1 MIAQPTSRKLA
12 SSGITN
18 TVSFGIKEDGFAH
31 IFNVLRNQLYSN
43 KYMAVLREYAVN
55 GVDAHIEAGCP
66 ERPIEVS
73 LPTQL
78 NPNLKIRDYGSAL
91 TDTDIQD
98 IYAFYGESTKRNTNS
113 QTGMLGIGSKS
124 AFAYGDNFVINSFVD
139 GEKHTYNAFIDP
151 SQVGQ
156 IAKLGVEDTDEEN
169 GIEIVIPTK
178 EEDVNTFTETAS
190 EIFQWFKV
198 RPIIKGQPVEFDD
211 RTVLYEGDGWKWRK
225 STSSGYGYHSR
236 HGSGEAIAV
245 IKNSIVSLQFPNREK
260 ILTGLAETRGIPS
273 IEQMHDLKVELLRE
287 MSQSGQVQRFQKQV
301 VLPGGSIVDAEIVRV
316 GVFNAITENFFLQFV
331 PDTQSLQVLARQPA
345 RRYQS
350 MAEDLFALDAGY
362 TTMAVDPSRGQILS
376 LLIQAPGLGE
386 RINQGG
392 LVGYFI
398 IFIGLIGLLMSLW
411 RLFILRQD
419 GQAINEQL
427 TTETISR
434 DNALGRILS
443 VHSEHD
449 AMETEALEL
458 KIDEAILKEV
468 PKLEKYHSIIKVFA
482 AVAPLLGLLGTVIG
496 MIVTFQALTLFGTG
510 DPKLMAGGISQAL
523 VTTMLGLIVAIPLV
537 FLHSVLTS
545 WSGTLIEVLEEQS
558 AGLIARH
565 AERPNR

>member
-1 MIAQPTSRKLA
+1 MTITSTRHIISFLLFILTISVQLNAQ
-12 SSGITN
+12 
-18 TVSFGIKEDGFAH
+18 EE
-31 IFNVLRNQLYSN
+31 Q
-43 KYMAVLREYAVN
+43 E
-55 GVDAHIEAGCP
+55 
-66 ERPIEVS
+66 
-73 LPTQL
+73 LPTDPVISEKLKNIQTLEQL
-78 NPNLKIRDYGSAL
+78 LEITENDRQASGVINDQREQKFLATRDRQKFLLEQAVARLDQEEKRSARL
-91 TDTDIQD
+91 QKQFEENEKTLEDIQETLR
-98 IYAFYGESTKRNTNS
+98 IRIGNFGELFGVVR
-113 QTGMLGIGSKS
+113 QV
-124 AFAYGDNFVINSFVD
+124 A
-139 GEKHTYNAFIDP
+139 GET
-151 SQVGQ
+151 
-156 IAKLGVEDTDEEN
+156 IA
-169 GIEIVIPTK
+169 IV
-178 EEDVNTFTETAS
+178 
-190 EIFQWFKV
+190 
-198 RPIIKGQPVEFDD
+198 
-211 RTVLYEGDGWKWRK
+211 
-225 STSSGYGYHSR
+225 
-236 HGSGEAIAV
+236 
-245 IKNSIVSLQFPNREK
+245 KNSIVSLQFPNREK
-260 ILTGLAETRGIPS
+260 NLTGLVEARGIPS
-273 IEQMHDLKVELLRE
+273 IEQMHDLRVELLRE

-350 MAEDLFALDAGY
+350 MAKDLFALDTGY

-376 LLIQAPGLGE
+376 LLIQAPGLAE

-398 IFIGLIGLLMSLW
+398 IFIGLLGLALSLW
-411 RLFILRQD
+411 RLLVLRQD
-419 GQAINEQL
+419 GQAINQQL
-427 TTETISR
+427 TTDIASQ

-443 VHSEHD
+443 VHNEHD
-449 AMETEALEL
+449 AMDTESLEL

-482 AVAPLLGLLGTVIG
+482 AVAPLLGLLGTVVG

-565 AERPNR
+565 AERPNL

>member
-1 MIAQPTSRKLA
+1 MTITSTRL
-12 SSGITN
+12 II
-18 TVSFGIKEDGFAH
+18 SFLLFILT
-31 IFNVLRNQLYSN
+31 ISV
-43 KYMAVLREYAVN
+43 
-55 GVDAHIEAGCP
+55 
-66 ERPIEVS
+66 
-73 LPTQL
+73 QL
-78 NPNLKIRDYGSAL
+78 NAQEEQEFPTDPVMSEKLKNIQTLEQLLEITENDRQASGVINDQREQKFLAARDRQKFLLEQAVARLDQEEKRSIRL
-91 TDTDIQD
+91 QKQFEENEKTLEDIQETLR
-98 IYAFYGESTKRNTNS
+98 IRIGNFGELFGVVR
-113 QTGMLGIGSKS
+113 QV
-124 AFAYGDNFVINSFVD
+124 A
-139 GEKHTYNAFIDP
+139 GET
-151 SQVGQ
+151 
-156 IAKLGVEDTDEEN
+156 IA
-169 GIEIVIPTK
+169 IV
-178 EEDVNTFTETAS
+178 
-190 EIFQWFKV
+190 
-198 RPIIKGQPVEFDD
+198 
-211 RTVLYEGDGWKWRK
+211 
-225 STSSGYGYHSR
+225 
-236 HGSGEAIAV
+236 
-245 IKNSIVSLQFPNREK
+245 KNSIVSLQFPNREK
-260 ILTGLAETRGIPS
+260 NLTGLVEARGIPS
-273 IEQMHDLKVELLRE
+273 IEQMHGLRVELLRE

-350 MAEDLFALDAGY
+350 MAKDLFALDAGY

-376 LLIQAPGLGE
+376 LLIQAPGLAE

-398 IFIGLIGLLMSLW
+398 IFIGLLGLALSLW
-411 RLFILRQD
+411 RLLILRQD
-419 GQAINEQL
+419 GQAINQQL
-427 TTETISR
+427 TTDIVSQ

-443 VHSEHD
+443 VHNEHD
-449 AMETEALEL
+449 AIDTESLEL

-482 AVAPLLGLLGTVIG
+482 AIAPLLGLLGTVVG

-565 AERPNR
+565 AERPNL

>member
-1 MIAQPTSRKLA
+1 MIITSSRLIISFLLFIVTISVQLNAQ
-12 SSGITN
+12 
-18 TVSFGIKEDGFAH
+18 EE
-31 IFNVLRNQLYSN
+31 Q
-43 KYMAVLREYAVN
+43 E
-55 GVDAHIEAGCP
+55 
-66 ERPIEVS
+66 
-73 LPTQL
+73 LPTDPVISEKLKNIQTLEQL
-78 NPNLKIRDYGSAL
+78 LEITENDRQASGVINDQREQTFLATRDRQKFLLEQAVARLDQEEKRSVRL
-91 TDTDIQD
+91 QKQFEENEKTLEDIQETLR
-98 IYAFYGESTKRNTNS
+98 IRIGNFGELFGVVR
-113 QTGMLGIGSKS
+113 QV
-124 AFAYGDNFVINSFVD
+124 A
-139 GEKHTYNAFIDP
+139 GET
-151 SQVGQ
+151 
-156 IAKLGVEDTDEEN
+156 IA
-169 GIEIVIPTK
+169 IV
-178 EEDVNTFTETAS
+178 
-190 EIFQWFKV
+190 
-198 RPIIKGQPVEFDD
+198 
-211 RTVLYEGDGWKWRK
+211 
-225 STSSGYGYHSR
+225 
-236 HGSGEAIAV
+236 
-245 IKNSIVSLQFPNREK
+245 KNSIVSLQFPNREK
-260 ILTGLAETRGIPS
+260 NLTGLAEARGIPS
-273 IEQMHDLKVELLRE
+273 IEQMHDLRVELLRE

-350 MAEDLFALDAGY
+350 MAEDLFALDTGY

-376 LLIQAPGLGE
+376 LLIQAPGLAE

-398 IFIGLIGLLMSLW
+398 IFIGLLGLALSLW
-411 RLFILRQD
+411 RLLVLRQD
-419 GQAINEQL
+419 GQAINQQL
-427 TTETISR
+427 TTDIVSQ

-443 VHSEHD
+443 VHNEHD
-449 AMETEALEL
+449 AMDTESLEL

-482 AVAPLLGLLGTVIG
+482 AVAPLLGLLGTVVG

-565 AERPNR
+565 AERPNL

>member
-1 MIAQPTSRKLA
+1 MTITSTRL
-12 SSGITN
+12 II
-18 TVSFGIKEDGFAH
+18 SFLLFILT
-31 IFNVLRNQLYSN
+31 ISV
-43 KYMAVLREYAVN
+43 
-55 GVDAHIEAGCP
+55 
-66 ERPIEVS
+66 
-73 LPTQL
+73 QL
-78 NPNLKIRDYGSAL
+78 NAQEEQEFPTDPVISEKLKNIQTLEQLLEIIENDRQASGVINDQREQKFLAARDQQKFLLEQAVARLDQEEKRSVRL
-91 TDTDIQD
+91 QKQFEENEKTLEDIQETLR
-98 IYAFYGESTKRNTNS
+98 IRIGNFGELFGVVR
-113 QTGMLGIGSKS
+113 QV
-124 AFAYGDNFVINSFVD
+124 A
-139 GEKHTYNAFIDP
+139 GET
-151 SQVGQ
+151 
-156 IAKLGVEDTDEEN
+156 IA
-169 GIEIVIPTK
+169 IV
-178 EEDVNTFTETAS
+178 
-190 EIFQWFKV
+190 
-198 RPIIKGQPVEFDD
+198 
-211 RTVLYEGDGWKWRK
+211 
-225 STSSGYGYHSR
+225 
-236 HGSGEAIAV
+236 
-245 IKNSIVSLQFPNREK
+245 KNSIVSLQFPNREK
-260 ILTGLAETRGIPS
+260 NLTGLAEARGIPS
-273 IEQMHDLKVELLRE
+273 IEQMHDLRVELLRE

-350 MAEDLFALDAGY
+350 MAKDLFALDAGY

-376 LLIQAPGLGE
+376 LLIQAPGLAE

-398 IFIGLIGLLMSLW
+398 IFIGLLGLALSLW
-411 RLFILRQD
+411 RLLILRQD
-419 GQAINEQL
+419 GQAINQQL
-427 TTETISR
+427 TTDIVSQ

-443 VHSEHD
+443 VHNEHD
-449 AMETEALEL
+449 AMDTESLEL

-482 AVAPLLGLLGTVIG
+482 AIAPLLGLLGTVVG

-565 AERPNR
+565 AERPNL

>member
-1 MIAQPTSRKLA
+1 MTITSTRL
-12 SSGITN
+12 II
-18 TVSFGIKEDGFAH
+18 SFLLFILT
-31 IFNVLRNQLYSN
+31 ISV
-43 KYMAVLREYAVN
+43 
-55 GVDAHIEAGCP
+55 
-66 ERPIEVS
+66 
-73 LPTQL
+73 QL
-78 NPNLKIRDYGSAL
+78 NAQEEQEFPTDPVMSEKLKNIQTLEQLLEITENDRQASGVINDQREQKFLAARDRQKFLLEQAL
-91 TDTDIQD
+91 ARLDQEEKRSVRLQKQFEENEKTLEDIQETLT
-98 IYAFYGESTKRNTNS
+98 IRIGNFGELFGVVR
-113 QTGMLGIGSKS
+113 QV
-124 AFAYGDNFVINSFVD
+124 A
-139 GEKHTYNAFIDP
+139 GET
-151 SQVGQ
+151 
-156 IAKLGVEDTDEEN
+156 IA
-169 GIEIVIPTK
+169 IV
-178 EEDVNTFTETAS
+178 
-190 EIFQWFKV
+190 
-198 RPIIKGQPVEFDD
+198 
-211 RTVLYEGDGWKWRK
+211 
-225 STSSGYGYHSR
+225 
-236 HGSGEAIAV
+236 
-245 IKNSIVSLQFPNREK
+245 KNSIVSLQFPNREK
-260 ILTGLAETRGIPS
+260 NLTGLAEARGIPS
-273 IEQMHDLKVELLRE
+273 IEQMHDLRIELLRE

-350 MAEDLFALDAGY
+350 MAKDLFALDAGY

-376 LLIQAPGLGE
+376 LLIQAPGLAE

-398 IFIGLIGLLMSLW
+398 IFIGLLGLALSLW
-411 RLFILRQD
+411 RLLILRQD
-419 GQAINEQL
+419 GQAINQQL
-427 TTETISR
+427 TTDIVSQ

-443 VHSEHD
+443 VHNEHD
-449 AMETEALEL
+449 AMDTESLEL

-482 AVAPLLGLLGTVIG
+482 AIAPLLGLLGTVVG

-565 AERPNR
+565 AERPNL

>member
-1 MIAQPTSRKLA
+1 MTITSTRL
-12 SSGITN
+12 II
-18 TVSFGIKEDGFAH
+18 SFLLFILT
-31 IFNVLRNQLYSN
+31 ISV
-43 KYMAVLREYAVN
+43 
-55 GVDAHIEAGCP
+55 
-66 ERPIEVS
+66 
-73 LPTQL
+73 QL
-78 NPNLKIRDYGSAL
+78 NAQEEQEFPTDPVISEKLKNIQTLEQLLEITENDRQASGVINDQREQKFLAARDRQKFLLEQAVARLDQEEKRSVRL
-91 TDTDIQD
+91 QKQFEENEKTLEDIQETLR
-98 IYAFYGESTKRNTNS
+98 IRIGNFGELFGVVR
-113 QTGMLGIGSKS
+113 QV
-124 AFAYGDNFVINSFVD
+124 A
-139 GEKHTYNAFIDP
+139 GET
-151 SQVGQ
+151 
-156 IAKLGVEDTDEEN
+156 IA
-169 GIEIVIPTK
+169 IV
-178 EEDVNTFTETAS
+178 
-190 EIFQWFKV
+190 
-198 RPIIKGQPVEFDD
+198 
-211 RTVLYEGDGWKWRK
+211 
-225 STSSGYGYHSR
+225 
-236 HGSGEAIAV
+236 
-245 IKNSIVSLQFPNREK
+245 KNSIVSLQFPNREK
-260 ILTGLAETRGIPS
+260 NLTGLAEARGIPS
-273 IEQMHDLKVELLRE
+273 IEQMHDLRVELLRE

-350 MAEDLFALDAGY
+350 MAKDLFALDAGY

-376 LLIQAPGLGE
+376 LLIQAPGLAE

-398 IFIGLIGLLMSLW
+398 IFIGLLGLALSLW
-411 RLFILRQD
+411 RLLILRQD
-419 GQAINEQL
+419 GQAINQQL
-427 TTETISR
+427 TTDIVSQ

-443 VHSEHD
+443 VHNEHD
-449 AMETEALEL
+449 AMDTELLEL

-482 AVAPLLGLLGTVIG
+482 AVAPLLGLLGTVVG

-565 AERPNR
+565 AERPNL

>member
-1 MIAQPTSRKLA
+1 MNLTSTRLIVSLLLFILTINTQLIAQ
-12 SSGITN
+12 
-18 TVSFGIKEDGFAH
+18 EE
-31 IFNVLRNQLYSN
+31 Q
-43 KYMAVLREYAVN
+43 E
-55 GVDAHIEAGCP
+55 
-66 ERPIEVS
+66 
-73 LPTQL
+73 LPTDSAISEKLKNIQTLEQL
-78 NPNLKIRDYGSAL
+78 LAITENDSQVSSVINNQREEKFLAARDQQKLLLDQAKERLDQEENRSIRLQKQFEDNEKIL
-91 TDTDIQD
+91 EDIQETLR
-98 IYAFYGESTKRNTNS
+98 IRIGNFGELFGVVR
-113 QTGMLGIGSKS
+113 
-124 AFAYGDNFVINSFVD
+124 
-139 GEKHTYNAFIDP
+139 
-151 SQVGQ
+151 QV
-156 IAKLGVEDTDEEN
+156 A
-169 GIEIVIPTK
+169 
-178 EEDVNTFTETAS
+178 
-190 EIFQWFKV
+190 
-198 RPIIKGQPVEFDD
+198 
-211 RTVLYEGDGWKWRK
+211 
-225 STSSGYGYHSR
+225 
-236 HGSGEAIAV
+236 GEAIAV

-468 PKLEKYHSIIKVFA
+468 PRLEKYHSIIKVFA
-482 AVAPLLGLLGTVIG
+482 AVAPLLGLLGTVVG

-523 VTTMLGLIVAIPLV
+523 VTTMLGLIVAIPLG

-565 AERPNR
+565 AERSSR

>member
-1 MIAQPTSRKLA
+1 MKLTTSARLIVSFLLFILTTNTQLIAQEEQ
-12 SSGITN
+12 G
-18 TVSFGIKEDGFAH
+18 
-31 IFNVLRNQLYSN
+31 
-43 KYMAVLREYAVN
+43 
-55 GVDAHIEAGCP
+55 
-66 ERPIEVS
+66 
-73 LPTQL
+73 LPTDSAISEKLKNIQTLEQL
-78 NPNLKIRDYGSAL
+78 LEITENDRQASGVINDQREQKFLATRDRQKFLLEQAVARLDQEEKRSVRL
-91 TDTDIQD
+91 QKQFEENEKTLEDIQETLR
-98 IYAFYGESTKRNTNS
+98 IRIGNFGELFGVVR
-113 QTGMLGIGSKS
+113 QV
-124 AFAYGDNFVINSFVD
+124 A
-139 GEKHTYNAFIDP
+139 GET
-151 SQVGQ
+151 
-156 IAKLGVEDTDEEN
+156 IA
-169 GIEIVIPTK
+169 IV
-178 EEDVNTFTETAS
+178 
-190 EIFQWFKV
+190 
-198 RPIIKGQPVEFDD
+198 
-211 RTVLYEGDGWKWRK
+211 
-225 STSSGYGYHSR
+225 
-236 HGSGEAIAV
+236 
-245 IKNSIVSLQFPNREK
+245 KNSIVSLQFPNREK
-260 ILTGLAETRGIPS
+260 NLTGLAEARGIPS
-273 IEQMHDLKVELLRE
+273 IEQMHDLRVELLRE

-350 MAEDLFALDAGY
+350 MAEDLFALDTGY

-376 LLIQAPGLGE
+376 LLIQAPGLAE

-398 IFIGLIGLLMSLW
+398 IFIGLLGLALSLW
-411 RLFILRQD
+411 RLLVLRQD
-419 GQAINEQL
+419 GQAINQQL
-427 TTETISR
+427 TTDIASQ

-443 VHSEHD
+443 VHNEHD
-449 AMETEALEL
+449 AMDTESLEL

-482 AVAPLLGLLGTVIG
+482 AVAPLLGLLGTVVG

-565 AERPNR
+565 AERSNL

>member
-1 MIAQPTSRKLA
+1 MTITSTRL
-12 SSGITN
+12 II
-18 TVSFGIKEDGFAH
+18 SFLLFILT
-31 IFNVLRNQLYSN
+31 ISV
-43 KYMAVLREYAVN
+43 
-55 GVDAHIEAGCP
+55 
-66 ERPIEVS
+66 
-73 LPTQL
+73 QL
-78 NPNLKIRDYGSAL
+78 NAQEEQEFPTDPVISEKLKNIQTLEQLLEITENDRQASGVINDQREQKFLAARDQQKFLLEQAVARLDQEEKRSVRL
-91 TDTDIQD
+91 QKQFEENEKTLEDIQETLR
-98 IYAFYGESTKRNTNS
+98 IRIGNFGELFGVVR
-113 QTGMLGIGSKS
+113 QV
-124 AFAYGDNFVINSFVD
+124 A
-139 GEKHTYNAFIDP
+139 GET
-151 SQVGQ
+151 
-156 IAKLGVEDTDEEN
+156 IA
-169 GIEIVIPTK
+169 IV
-178 EEDVNTFTETAS
+178 
-190 EIFQWFKV
+190 
-198 RPIIKGQPVEFDD
+198 
-211 RTVLYEGDGWKWRK
+211 
-225 STSSGYGYHSR
+225 
-236 HGSGEAIAV
+236 
-245 IKNSIVSLQFPNREK
+245 KNSIVSLQFPNREK
-260 ILTGLAETRGIPS
+260 NLTGLVEARGIPS
-273 IEQMHDLKVELLRE
+273 IEQMHDLRVELLRE

-350 MAEDLFALDAGY
+350 MAKDLFALDAGY

-376 LLIQAPGLGE
+376 LLIQAPGLAE

-398 IFIGLIGLLMSLW
+398 IFIGLLGLALSLW
-411 RLFILRQD
+411 RLLILRQD
-419 GQAINEQL
+419 GQAINQQL
-427 TTETISR
+427 TTDIVSQ

-443 VHSEHD
+443 VHNEHD
-449 AMETEALEL
+449 AIDTESLEL

-482 AVAPLLGLLGTVIG
+482 AVAPLLGLLGTVVG

-565 AERPNR
+565 AERPNL

>member
-1 MIAQPTSRKLA
+1 MTITSTRL
-12 SSGITN
+12 II
-18 TVSFGIKEDGFAH
+18 SFLLFILT
-31 IFNVLRNQLYSN
+31 ISV
-43 KYMAVLREYAVN
+43 
-55 GVDAHIEAGCP
+55 
-66 ERPIEVS
+66 
-73 LPTQL
+73 QL
-78 NPNLKIRDYGSAL
+78 NAQEEQEFPTDPVMSEKLKNIQTLEQLLEITENDRQASGVINDQREQKFLAARDRQKFLLEQAVARLDQEEKRSVRL
-91 TDTDIQD
+91 QKQFEENEKTLEDIQETLR
-98 IYAFYGESTKRNTNS
+98 IRIGNFGELFGVVR
-113 QTGMLGIGSKS
+113 QV
-124 AFAYGDNFVINSFVD
+124 A
-139 GEKHTYNAFIDP
+139 GET
-151 SQVGQ
+151 
-156 IAKLGVEDTDEEN
+156 IA
-169 GIEIVIPTK
+169 IV
-178 EEDVNTFTETAS
+178 
-190 EIFQWFKV
+190 
-198 RPIIKGQPVEFDD
+198 
-211 RTVLYEGDGWKWRK
+211 
-225 STSSGYGYHSR
+225 
-236 HGSGEAIAV
+236 
-245 IKNSIVSLQFPNREK
+245 KNSIVSLQFPNREK
-260 ILTGLAETRGIPS
+260 NLTGLAEARGIPS
-273 IEQMHDLKVELLRE
+273 IEQMHDLRVELLRE

-350 MAEDLFALDAGY
+350 MAKDLFALDAGY

-376 LLIQAPGLGE
+376 LLIQAPGLAE

-398 IFIGLIGLLMSLW
+398 IFIGLLGLALSLW
-411 RLFILRQD
+411 RLLILRQD
-419 GQAINEQL
+419 GQAINQQL
-427 TTETISR
+427 TTDIVSQ

-443 VHSEHD
+443 VHNEHD
-449 AMETEALEL
+449 AMDTESLEL

-482 AVAPLLGLLGTVIG
+482 AIAPLLGLLGTVVG

-565 AERPNR
+565 AERPNL

>member
-1 MIAQPTSRKLA
+1 MTITSTRL
-12 SSGITN
+12 II
-18 TVSFGIKEDGFAH
+18 SFLLFILT
-31 IFNVLRNQLYSN
+31 ISV
-43 KYMAVLREYAVN
+43 
-55 GVDAHIEAGCP
+55 
-66 ERPIEVS
+66 
-73 LPTQL
+73 QL
-78 NPNLKIRDYGSAL
+78 NAQEEQEFPTDPVISEKLKNIQTLEQLLEITENDRQASGVINDQREQKFLATRDRQKFLLEQAVARLDQEEKRSVRL
-91 TDTDIQD
+91 QKQFEENEKTLEDIQETLR
-98 IYAFYGESTKRNTNS
+98 IRIGNFGELFGVVR
-113 QTGMLGIGSKS
+113 QV
-124 AFAYGDNFVINSFVD
+124 A
-139 GEKHTYNAFIDP
+139 GET
-151 SQVGQ
+151 
-156 IAKLGVEDTDEEN
+156 IA
-169 GIEIVIPTK
+169 IV
-178 EEDVNTFTETAS
+178 
-190 EIFQWFKV
+190 
-198 RPIIKGQPVEFDD
+198 
-211 RTVLYEGDGWKWRK
+211 
-225 STSSGYGYHSR
+225 
-236 HGSGEAIAV
+236 
-245 IKNSIVSLQFPNREK
+245 KNSIVSLQFPNREK
-260 ILTGLAETRGIPS
+260 NLTGLAEARGIPS
-273 IEQMHDLKVELLRE
+273 IEQMYDLRVELLRE

-350 MAEDLFALDAGY
+350 MAEDLFALDTGY

-376 LLIQAPGLGE
+376 LLIQAPGLAE

-398 IFIGLIGLLMSLW
+398 IFIGLLGLALSLW
-411 RLFILRQD
+411 RLIILRQD
-419 GQAINEQL
+419 GQAINQQL
-427 TTETISR
+427 TTDIVSQ

-443 VHSEHD
+443 VHNEHD
-449 AMETEALEL
+449 AMDTESLEL

-482 AVAPLLGLLGTVIG
+482 AIAPLLGLLGTVVG

-565 AERPNR
+565 AERSNL

>member
-1 MIAQPTSRKLA
+1 MTITSTRL
-12 SSGITN
+12 II
-18 TVSFGIKEDGFAH
+18 SFLLFILT
-31 IFNVLRNQLYSN
+31 ISV
-43 KYMAVLREYAVN
+43 
-55 GVDAHIEAGCP
+55 
-66 ERPIEVS
+66 
-73 LPTQL
+73 QL
-78 NPNLKIRDYGSAL
+78 NAQEEQEFPTDPVISEKLKNIQTLEQLLEIIENDRQASGVINDQREQKFLAARDRQKFLLEQAVARLDQEEKRSVRL
-91 TDTDIQD
+91 QKQFEENEKTLEDIQETLR
-98 IYAFYGESTKRNTNS
+98 IRIGNFGELFGVVR
-113 QTGMLGIGSKS
+113 QV
-124 AFAYGDNFVINSFVD
+124 A
-139 GEKHTYNAFIDP
+139 GET
-151 SQVGQ
+151 
-156 IAKLGVEDTDEEN
+156 IA
-169 GIEIVIPTK
+169 IV
-178 EEDVNTFTETAS
+178 
-190 EIFQWFKV
+190 
-198 RPIIKGQPVEFDD
+198 
-211 RTVLYEGDGWKWRK
+211 
-225 STSSGYGYHSR
+225 
-236 HGSGEAIAV
+236 
-245 IKNSIVSLQFPNREK
+245 KNSIVSLQFPNREK
-260 ILTGLAETRGIPS
+260 NLTGLVEARGIPS
-273 IEQMHDLKVELLRE
+273 IEQMHDLRVELLRE

-350 MAEDLFALDAGY
+350 MAKDLFALDAGY

-376 LLIQAPGLGE
+376 LLIQAPGLAE

-398 IFIGLIGLLMSLW
+398 IFIGLLGLALSLW
-411 RLFILRQD
+411 RLLILRQD
-419 GQAINEQL
+419 GQAINQQL
-427 TTETISR
+427 TTDIVSQ

-443 VHSEHD
+443 VHNEHD
-449 AMETEALEL
+449 AIDTESLEL

-482 AVAPLLGLLGTVIG
+482 AVAPLLGLLGTVVG

-565 AERPNR
+565 AERPNL

>member
-1 MIAQPTSRKLA
+1 MTITSTRL
-12 SSGITN
+12 II
-18 TVSFGIKEDGFAH
+18 SFLLFILT
-31 IFNVLRNQLYSN
+31 ISV
-43 KYMAVLREYAVN
+43 
-55 GVDAHIEAGCP
+55 
-66 ERPIEVS
+66 
-73 LPTQL
+73 QL
-78 NPNLKIRDYGSAL
+78 NAQEEQEFPTDPVISEKLKNIQTLEQLLEIIENDRQASGVINDQREQKFLAARDQQKFLLEQAVARLDQEEKRSVRL
-91 TDTDIQD
+91 QKQFEENEKTLEDIQETLR
-98 IYAFYGESTKRNTNS
+98 IRIGNFGELFGVVR
-113 QTGMLGIGSKS
+113 QV
-124 AFAYGDNFVINSFVD
+124 A
-139 GEKHTYNAFIDP
+139 GET
-151 SQVGQ
+151 
-156 IAKLGVEDTDEEN
+156 IA
-169 GIEIVIPTK
+169 IV
-178 EEDVNTFTETAS
+178 
-190 EIFQWFKV
+190 
-198 RPIIKGQPVEFDD
+198 
-211 RTVLYEGDGWKWRK
+211 
-225 STSSGYGYHSR
+225 
-236 HGSGEAIAV
+236 
-245 IKNSIVSLQFPNREK
+245 KNSIVSLQFPNREK
-260 ILTGLAETRGIPS
+260 NLTGLVEARGIPS
-273 IEQMHDLKVELLRE
+273 IEQMHGLRVELLRE

-301 VLPGGSIVDAEIVRV
+301 VLPGCSIVDAEIVRV

-350 MAEDLFALDAGY
+350 MAKDLFALDAGY

-376 LLIQAPGLGE
+376 LLIQAPGLAE

-398 IFIGLIGLLMSLW
+398 IFIGLLGLALSLW
-411 RLFILRQD
+411 RLLVLRQD
-419 GQAINEQL
+419 GQAINQQL
-427 TTETISR
+427 TTDIVSQ

-443 VHSEHD
+443 VHNEHD
-449 AMETEALEL
+449 AMDTESLEL

-482 AVAPLLGLLGTVIG
+482 AIAPLLGLLGTVVG

-565 AERPNR
+565 AERPNL

>member
-1 MIAQPTSRKLA
+1 MKLTTSTRLIVSFLLFILTTNTQLIAQEEQ
-12 SSGITN
+12 G
-18 TVSFGIKEDGFAH
+18 
-31 IFNVLRNQLYSN
+31 
-43 KYMAVLREYAVN
+43 
-55 GVDAHIEAGCP
+55 
-66 ERPIEVS
+66 
-73 LPTQL
+73 LPTDSAISEKLKNIQTLEQL
-78 NPNLKIRDYGSAL
+78 LAITENDSQVSSIINNQREEKFLAARDRQKLLLDQAQARLDQEEKRSTRLQKQFEDNEKIL
-91 TDTDIQD
+91 EDIQETLR
-98 IYAFYGESTKRNTNS
+98 IRIGNFGELFGVVR
-113 QTGMLGIGSKS
+113 
-124 AFAYGDNFVINSFVD
+124 
-139 GEKHTYNAFIDP
+139 
-151 SQVGQ
+151 QV
-156 IAKLGVEDTDEEN
+156 A
-169 GIEIVIPTK
+169 
-178 EEDVNTFTETAS
+178 
-190 EIFQWFKV
+190 
-198 RPIIKGQPVEFDD
+198 
-211 RTVLYEGDGWKWRK
+211 
-225 STSSGYGYHSR
+225 
-236 HGSGEAIAV
+236 GEAIAV

-260 ILTGLAETRGIPS
+260 NLAGLVQNRGIPS
-273 IEQMHDLKVELLRE
+273 IEQMHDLKIELLRE

-350 MAEDLFALDAGY
+350 MAENLFALDGGY

-398 IFIGLIGLLMSLW
+398 IFIGLLGLALSLW

-419 GQAINEQL
+419 GQSINQQL
-427 TTETISR
+427 TTDIISR

-443 VHSEHD
+443 VQSEHD
-449 AMETEALEL
+449 TMETEALEL

-482 AVAPLLGLLGTVIG
+482 AVAPLLGLLGTVVG

-565 AERPNR
+565 AERSSR

>member
-1 MIAQPTSRKLA
+1 MSITSTRL
-12 SSGITN
+12 II
-18 TVSFGIKEDGFAH
+18 SFLLFILT
-31 IFNVLRNQLYSN
+31 ISV
-43 KYMAVLREYAVN
+43 
-55 GVDAHIEAGCP
+55 
-66 ERPIEVS
+66 
-73 LPTQL
+73 QL
-78 NPNLKIRDYGSAL
+78 NAQEEQEFPTDPVISEKLKNIQTLEQLLEIIENDRQASGVINDQREQKFLAARDQQKFLLEQAL
-91 TDTDIQD
+91 ARLDQEEKRSVRLQKQFEENEKTLEDIQETLR
-98 IYAFYGESTKRNTNS
+98 IRIGNFGELFGVVR
-113 QTGMLGIGSKS
+113 QV
-124 AFAYGDNFVINSFVD
+124 A
-139 GEKHTYNAFIDP
+139 GET
-151 SQVGQ
+151 
-156 IAKLGVEDTDEEN
+156 IA
-169 GIEIVIPTK
+169 IV
-178 EEDVNTFTETAS
+178 
-190 EIFQWFKV
+190 
-198 RPIIKGQPVEFDD
+198 
-211 RTVLYEGDGWKWRK
+211 
-225 STSSGYGYHSR
+225 
-236 HGSGEAIAV
+236 
-245 IKNSIVSLQFPNREK
+245 KNSIVSLQFPNREK
-260 ILTGLAETRGIPS
+260 NLTGLVEARGIPS
-273 IEQMHDLKVELLRE
+273 IEQMHGLRVELLRE

-350 MAEDLFALDAGY
+350 MAKDLFALDAGY
-362 TTMAVDPSRGQILS
+362 TTMAVAPSRGQILS
-376 LLIQAPGLGE
+376 LLIQAPGLAE

-398 IFIGLIGLLMSLW
+398 IFIGLLGLALSLW
-411 RLFILRQD
+411 RLLILRQD
-419 GQAINEQL
+419 GQAINQQL
-427 TTETISR
+427 TTDIVSQ

-443 VHSEHD
+443 VQNEHD
-449 AMETEALEL
+449 AMDTESLEL

-482 AVAPLLGLLGTVIG
+482 AIAPLLGLLGTVVG

-565 AERPNR
+565 AERQNL

>member
-1 MIAQPTSRKLA
+1 MIITSSRLIISFLLFIVTISVQLNAQ
-12 SSGITN
+12 
-18 TVSFGIKEDGFAH
+18 EE
-31 IFNVLRNQLYSN
+31 Q
-43 KYMAVLREYAVN
+43 E
-55 GVDAHIEAGCP
+55 
-66 ERPIEVS
+66 
-73 LPTQL
+73 LPTDPVISEKLKNIQTLEQL
-78 NPNLKIRDYGSAL
+78 LEITENDRQASGVINDQREQTFLATRDRQKFLLEQAVARLDQEEKRSVRL
-91 TDTDIQD
+91 QKQFEENEKTLEDIQETLR
-98 IYAFYGESTKRNTNS
+98 IRIGNFGELFGVVR
-113 QTGMLGIGSKS
+113 QV
-124 AFAYGDNFVINSFVD
+124 A
-139 GEKHTYNAFIDP
+139 GET
-151 SQVGQ
+151 
-156 IAKLGVEDTDEEN
+156 IA
-169 GIEIVIPTK
+169 IV
-178 EEDVNTFTETAS
+178 
-190 EIFQWFKV
+190 
-198 RPIIKGQPVEFDD
+198 
-211 RTVLYEGDGWKWRK
+211 
-225 STSSGYGYHSR
+225 
-236 HGSGEAIAV
+236 
-245 IKNSIVSLQFPNREK
+245 KNSIVSLQFPNREK
-260 ILTGLAETRGIPS
+260 NLTGLAEARGIPS
-273 IEQMHDLKVELLRE
+273 IEQMHDLRVELLRE

-350 MAEDLFALDAGY
+350 MAEDLFALDTGY

-376 LLIQAPGLGE
+376 LLIQAPGLAE

-398 IFIGLIGLLMSLW
+398 IFIGLLSLALSLW
-411 RLFILRQD
+411 RLLILRQH
-419 GQAINEQL
+419 GQAINQQL
-427 TTETISR
+427 TTDIVSQ

-443 VHSEHD
+443 VHNEHD
-449 AMETEALEL
+449 AMDTESLEL

-482 AVAPLLGLLGTVIG
+482 AVAPLLGLLGTVVG

-565 AERPNR
+565 AERSNL